1 VVLCL
6 SPGSLI
12 RTPGRRFFMP
22 GMGSGGP
29 VDPDGAHEVLFHVTS
44 GVDLARSHKL
54 AKRMGF
60 ELIGGSYGKNNT

>member
-1 VVLCL
+1 
-6 SPGSLI
+6 
-12 RTPGRRFFMP
+12 MP

-60 ELIGGSYGKNNT
+60 ELIGGNYGKNNT